1 MRTFSKSIFTL
12 LLFAFIAAPLFGQES
27 GQGQPPKEKWSL
39 VSTEGTVTEI
49 DKQTR
54 KITLKGP
61 DGELATV
68 TASEEV
74 ERFDEIAVGDVIT
87 FEYYTYMMAE
97 FRKPTEAELA
107 EPIVA
112 LAEAGK
118 APEGMDPGAVVGAVV
133 KAVVTVEILNRPNM
147 LATVKGPRGNYLT
160 VEMEDEALMR
170 KLNIGQQ
177 VILTYAEAMAI
188 SLNKKDGQ

>member
-74 ERFDEIAVGDVIT
+74 ERLWSES
-87 FEYYTYMMAE
+87 
-97 FRKPTEAELA
+97 
-107 EPIVA
+107 
-112 LAEAGK
+112 
-118 APEGMDPGAVVGAVV
+118 
-133 KAVVTVEILNRPNM
+133 
-147 LATVKGPRGNYLT
+147 
-160 VEMEDEALMR
+160 EALLR
-170 KLNIGQQ
+170 ERGVATQ
-177 VILTYAEAMAI
+177 YPC
-188 SLNKKDGQ
+188 